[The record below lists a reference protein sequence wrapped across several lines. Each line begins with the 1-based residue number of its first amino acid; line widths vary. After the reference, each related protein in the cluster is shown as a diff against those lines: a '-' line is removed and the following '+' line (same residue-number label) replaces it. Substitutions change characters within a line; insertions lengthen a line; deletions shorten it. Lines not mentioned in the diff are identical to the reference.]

1 MSFELIL
8 TPQAVWMA
16 LGIFLLRVCDM
27 TMDTIRVLFV
37 VRGKKVLAWILGFF
51 QSLLFVV
58 AITQVLANLNNPL
71 TILSYAGGFATG
83 IVIGMFIEERLAIGH
98 VHFSI
103 ISPKRGAS
111 IAEMLRENG
120 FGVTEIPA
128 RGMDGTVSVLH
139 CSVIRKD
146 VRKIEKIV
154 MEADPEAF
162 ITAEDIRPV
171 WRGFWRA

>member
-1 MSFELIL
+1 
-8 TPQAVWMA
+8 MA

-51 QSLLFVV
+51 QSLVFVV
-58 AITQVLANLNNPL
+58 AISQVLTNLNNPL
-71 TILSYAGGFATG
+71 TVLGYAAGFATG
-83 IVIGMFIEERLAIGH
+83 IVIGMFIEGRLAIGH
-98 VHFSI
+98 VHFTI

-111 IAEMLRENG
+111 IAESLRQRG
-120 FGVTEIPA
+120 FGVTEIPG
-128 RGMDGTVSVLH
+128 RGMDGTVSLLH
-139 CSVIRKD
+139 CNVIRKD
-146 VRKIEKIV
+146 VRTIEKIV
-154 MEADPEAF
+154 MEADSEAV